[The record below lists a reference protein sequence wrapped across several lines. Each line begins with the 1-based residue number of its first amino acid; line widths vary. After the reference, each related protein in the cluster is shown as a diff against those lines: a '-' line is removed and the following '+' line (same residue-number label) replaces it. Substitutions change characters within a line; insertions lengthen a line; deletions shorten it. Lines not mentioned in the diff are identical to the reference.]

1 MNQRNKYAAEFIG
14 TFCLVLAGIGAIIA
28 NDLHG
33 GTVTTVGIGLC
44 FGLIVMAMIYS
55 LGDISGAHINPA
67 VTIAFW
73 IAKRFEGVQVIPHVL
88 VQLAGAIAASL
99 VLRFVFPEHEAIG
112 GTTPAGNCWGWGV
125 Y

>member
-55 LGDISGAHINPA
+55 LGDISGA
-67 VTIAFW
+67 
-73 IAKRFEGVQVIPHVL
+73 
-88 VQLAGAIAASL
+88 
-99 VLRFVFPEHEAIG
+99 
-112 GTTPAGNCWGWGV
+112 
-125 Y
+125 